1 MSDDR
6 KKKLEELR
14 KRKAALKKL
23 VGESAATTES
33 PSPAI
38 PNPTIDSSSRMETST
53 SDSTTSSRP
62 ISLNPSFNSA
72 ANKRNSIKNQI
83 IYDIQMKKINES
95 LRSSKSEHYIQG
107 IKKERKTEE
116 TQYILPEESEEKK
129 KQEEM
134 LNLQAEKLKKN
145 PNMNN
150 LISII
155 AATKRSSM
163 NSTQG
168 KSRWKLN
175 FLDLTKIKQ
184 KDELKKKETKEFLSK
199 SESSLKNYLDHKFSI
214 MDKALATNDIFDIC
228 NTYYNEEEANVN
240 ISKKTLVSHLYDI
253 SDEQSSGRIVSSLD
267 WSPNQNDLFLASFS
281 GTDDFMQQSGLI
293 QLWSL
298 NNRKVP
304 DYVINYQTEITSAIF
319 YKDNPNLVIGGSM
332 TGQILLWDVK
342 SGRSAPEQK
351 SPLGI
356 GTKTDRDFLNIRE
369 NNLHKFPVHCLAI
382 VGKDKNLISL
392 STDGVLC
399 EWTLSNL
406 SKPINKYDITLSKT
420 EEIQESGEIGPL
432 CIGTIKNKYG
442 NEFIIGCD
450 KNDIYSI
457 RLYDKDYEV
466 LNGFSGSKGPI
477 FGISPH
483 PSAGENNPDF
493 SDLFLSC
500 GADWTTK
507 LWSTKIPNAPLLT
520 FNQSKDYVYSV
531 KWHPINPY
539 IFATADG
546 SGFIDLWDLNRDKE
560 IPTFRYNLHNAINK
574 LAWSFDGKKLAAGDI
589 NGHINIFSSEKDV
602 INVKGEDVN
611 KFYNSIEIIKED
623 CIKQL
628 EKSKTKKESL

>member
-1 MSDDR
+1 MSDER
-6 KKKLEELR
+6 KKRLEEIRR
-14 KRKAALKKL
+14 KKRELQKM
-23 VGESAATTES
+23 VGGNAPAEA

-38 PNPTIDSSSRMETST
+38 PEPSIDSSSRIETSA
-53 SDSTTSSRP
+53 SDSATSSKAV
-62 ISLNPSFNSA
+62 SLNPSFRA
-72 ANKRNSIKNQI
+72 PKRTSLKNQI
-83 IYDIQMKKINES
+83 IYDIQKKKLNES
-95 LRSSKSEHYIQG
+95 LRSSKSEHCIRG
-107 IKKERKTEE
+107 IPKEKKEEA

-129 KQEEM
+129 RQEE
-134 LNLQAEKLKKN
+134 LLRLQSDKLKKN
-145 PNMNN
+145 PNINN
-150 LISII
+150 LVSIV
-155 AATKRSSM
+155 AATKRSSVAT
-163 NSTQG
+163 SQG
-168 KSRWKLN
+168 KTRWKLN
-175 FLDLTKIKQ
+175 FLDLGKIKQ
-184 KDELKKKETKEFLSK
+184 KDEIKKKEAREFYAK
-199 SESSLKNYLDHKFSI
+199 NETNLKNYLDHKFSI
-214 MDKALATNDIFDIC
+214 MNKALSTNDIFDIC

-304 DYVINYQTEITSAIF
+304 DYIINYQTEITSAIF